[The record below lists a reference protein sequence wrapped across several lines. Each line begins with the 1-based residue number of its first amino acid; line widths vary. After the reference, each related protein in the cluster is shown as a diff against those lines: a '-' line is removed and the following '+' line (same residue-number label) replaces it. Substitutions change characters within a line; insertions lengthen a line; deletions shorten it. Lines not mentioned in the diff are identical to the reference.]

1 MGPSIV
7 VPWSDLGSLATWLI
21 VQVTL
26 LCRDSEAPTLKG
38 SASTIGIIKSLIG
51 HFDLDPNRVFDIVL
65 ECFELQPDN
74 DVFIELIPIFPKRME
89 VSNPVPYG
97 LYRLAALLVKQD
109 FIDLDS

>member
-1 MGPSIV
+1 
-7 VPWSDLGSLATWLI
+7 
-21 VQVTL
+21 VTL
-26 LCRDSEAPTLKG
+26 LCRDSEAPTQKG

-74 DVFIELIPIFPKRME
+74 DVFIELIPIFPKSHASQILGFKFQYYQHME

-109 FIDLDS
+109 FIDLDCM